1 MATDSPPIAASRHG
15 SVRTWALGLICAA
28 VILAAYAR
36 IFHGEFLWDDDAH
49 IYANPTI
56 IGPLGLKEIWTSGK
70 ANYFPL
76 TMTSFWVQHAL
87 WGLVPGP
94 YHFVTVLFHIGA
106 SLMLWRVLSRLGLP
120 GAWLGAMLW
129 ALHPIQVESVA
140 WICELKNTQSAFFY
154 LLAIYSFVR
163 WIPRDQTPKV
173 SRDYVVALIAAILA
187 VLSKSSTVM
196 LPVVLGLIGWWTGK
210 RRWRDALWLLPFF
223 AVSLVAGGWTI
234 WEQKVNS
241 MASGPDWNHGLAS
254 RFMIAGKVPWFYL
267 GKLLWPHPLVFIYPR
282 WDVNDLGFIHWLPLV
297 ATIAVVVVLWRA
309 RETRAKPLFVAVM
322 IFGGSLFPVFGLF
335 DVFFF
340 KYSFVG
346 DHFQY
351 LASMGLLG
359 AAGVA
364 IAWGAQRVAQAH
376 ALRVETAL
384 GAVLLALLSGL
395 TFKQT
400 GIYLTREALWLDT
413 VARNPNAWIAQMNL
427 GSEYMATGRPALA
440 IPHFQVAVTLRPG
453 DVLSEANWGGALVQ
467 LGKAAEA
474 IPHLEK
480 AVQAMPELAEAQN
493 SLGLALGA
501 AGRTAE
507 AIARFETALRL
518 KPRFEGALLNL
529 CDLLAQTGRT
539 NEALQ
544 RLTAALRDEPRS
556 ATYHRSIGI
565 LLKNADQRD
574 QAMEFFRAAVQLN
587 PSDSDS
593 LHALLE
599 MFIQKGQYPQAVEI
613 GASALRLRPDSAAC
627 HYLVG
632 SALLFSGHATEAI
645 PHYEQT
651 LRLEPNNL
659 DARSNLGSALYQSG
673 RPADAV
679 PHYLAVAQAQPKSAV
694 PRNNLASALMQSGQL
709 PGAIQQYREA
719 LNLEPDYVEGRMNLA
734 LALEAAGQKKEAIE
748 QYEELLRRKPDHQP
762 AQEKLKR
769 LRAP

>member
-1 MATDSPPIAASRHG
+1 VATDSPPIAARRRA
-15 SVRTWALGLICAA
+15 SVRTWALGLIGVA

-56 IGPLGLKEIWTSGK
+56 VGPLGLKEIWTSGK

-87 WGLVPGP
+87 WGLAPGP
-94 YHFVTVLFHIGA
+94 YHFVTILFHIGA
-106 SLMLWRVLSRLGLP
+106 ALLFWRVLARLGLP
-120 GAWLGAMLW
+120 GAWFGAMLW
-129 ALHPIQVESVA
+129 ALHPVQVESVA

-154 LLAIYSFVR
+154 LLAIYFFVR
-163 WIPRDQTPKV
+163 WIPRDQAPKV
-173 SRDYVVALIAAILA
+173 SRDYVMAWIAAILA

-196 LPVVLGLIGWWTGK
+196 LPVVLGLIGWWMGK
-210 RRWRDALWLLPFF
+210 RQWRDVLWLVPFF

-297 ATIAVVVVLWRA
+297 GTVAVIVVLWWA
-309 RETRAKPLFVAVM
+309 RETRAKPLFLAVM
-322 IFGGSLFPVFGLF
+322 IFGVSLFPVLGLF

-359 AAGVA
+359 AAGAA
-364 IAWGAQRVAQAH
+364 IAWGAQRVAAKVPH
-376 ALRVETAL
+376 LETVAAVVLLGLL
-384 GAVLLALLSGL
+384 GAL
-395 TFKQT
+395 TLKQT
-400 GIYLTREALWLDT
+400 GIYLTREALWRDT
-413 VARNPNAWIAQMNL
+413 VNRNPHAWIGQMNL
-427 GSEYMATGRPALA
+427 GSEYMSTGRPALA
-440 IPHFQVAVTLRPG
+440 IPHFQASVQLRPG
-453 DVLSEANWGGALVQ
+453 DGLSEANWGGALVQ

-474 IPHLEK
+474 IPHLEA
-480 AVQAMPELAEAQN
+480 AVRLMPNLAEAYS

-501 AGRTAE
+501 VGRTAD
-507 AIARFETALRL
+507 AIAQFETALRL

-529 CDLLAQTGRT
+529 CNLLAQTGRT

-544 RLTAALRDEPRS
+544 RMTAALREEPRS

-565 LLKNADQRD
+565 LLKHAGQRD
-574 QAMEFFRAAVQLN
+574 PAIDYFRAAVQLN
-587 PSDSDS
+587 PSDFDS

-599 MFIQKGQYPQAVEI
+599 LFIQKGQYPQAIEI

-627 HYLVG
+627 HYLVAN
-632 SALLFSGHATEAI
+632 ALLLSGRAKEAI

-651 LRLEPNNL
+651 LRLQPNNL

-673 RPADAV
+673 RAADAV
-679 PHYLAVAQAQPKSAV
+679 PHYVAVAQAQPKAAG
-694 PRNNLASALMQSGQL
+694 PRNNLASALMQAGQL

-719 LNLEPDYVEGRMNLA
+719 LSLEPDYVEGRMNLA
-734 LALEAAGQKKEAIE
+734 LALEAAGQKNEAIE